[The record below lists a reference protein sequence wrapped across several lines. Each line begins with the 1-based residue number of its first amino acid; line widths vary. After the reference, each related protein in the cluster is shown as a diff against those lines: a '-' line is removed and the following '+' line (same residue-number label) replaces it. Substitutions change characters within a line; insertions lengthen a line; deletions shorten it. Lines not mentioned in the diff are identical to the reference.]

1 MATWAPVVAAA
12 LLGVARFGET
22 SSGED
27 PLRWDLAY
35 DRVVAGRR
43 DLYLAPAGGGPERR
57 LTNDAAADML
67 PRFSRDGRRLVFSS
81 DRSGTYQL
89 WEMPAGGG
97 DAGRIRANQSTDW
110 QADDSP
116 DGQRVALLSKV
127 EGAEALY
134 VLDRG
139 SGHARA
145 LVRHGR
151 NLKGR
156 RAVLGNPHWSP
167 EGQRIVFSSNVSLG
181 HQIYLVDVATGR
193 ETQISPTTSG
203 GCEPRFSPDGRKVVY
218 VSRRLWRVKS
228 RIVEHD
234 LENGRERVLVDWEGL
249 NYDPVYSPDGTEIA
263 FASTRDGAF
272 AIYRLRLSD
281 GRSWRVSPGPGEARN
296 PDYRPPARPGR
307 LTG

>member
-1 MATWAPVVAAA
+1 MATFALPATAVLLAAHLA
-12 LLGVARFGET
+12 DTGAGEA
-22 SSGED
+22 S
-27 PLRWDLAY
+27 LRWDLVY
-35 DRVVAGRR
+35 DRTIAARR
-43 DLYLAPAGGGPERR
+43 DLYLVPAGGGPERR

-89 WEMPAGGG
+89 WEMPAAGG
-97 DAGRIRANQSTDW
+97 DAVRIRANQSTDW

-116 DGQRVALLSKV
+116 DGRRVALLSKV

-139 SGHARA
+139 SGRARA

-151 NLKGR
+151 NLKGQ

-167 EGQRIVFSSNVSLG
+167 DGQRIVFSSNVSLG
-181 HQIYLVDVATGR
+181 HQIYVVDVASGR
-193 ETQISPTTSG
+193 ERQISPTTSG

-234 LENGRERVLVDWEGL
+234 LEAGRERVLVDWGGL

-281 GRSWRVSPGPGEARN
+281 RRTWRVTSGPGEARN
-296 PDYRPPARPGR
+296 PDYRPQARPGG
-307 LTG
+307 LT